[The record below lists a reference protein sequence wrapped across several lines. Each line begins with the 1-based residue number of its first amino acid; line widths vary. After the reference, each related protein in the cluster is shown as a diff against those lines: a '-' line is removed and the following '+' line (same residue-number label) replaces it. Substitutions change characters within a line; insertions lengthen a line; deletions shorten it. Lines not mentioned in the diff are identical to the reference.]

1 MDTDTSAPVS
11 RWWRS
16 YGLPVGTQGRWTL
29 GPLHLGAEHLPGEIR
44 LSWLAVGGWRTDTVA
59 IEHPCAAPPHVAG
72 AEIARFALASQ
83 KAELTL
89 RPVLPDRPIV
99 ARPSTALWVLGRQ
112 RVDLFVSTPLW
123 LEAHLGAAA
132 DRLLSMPSVR
142 LSDTWFGPSP
152 RQGELCYS
160 SRTQARLDV
169 TKLPRHPMRAVTRVT
184 INNQGAG
191 PVRVE
196 RIKLPTQLL
205 GLYATSD
212 DRFWTTS
219 IELEPAA
226 TEGAA
231 RVHLRAPEG
240 LADDRFEVASKPR
253 RLQHANMFERAFSAL
268 IG

>member
-1 MDTDTSAPVS
+1 MDIDSSAPVS

-16 YGLPVGTQGRWTL
+16 YPLPVGAQGRWAL
-29 GPLHLGAEHLPGEIR
+29 GPLHLGAEHLPSEIR
-44 LSWLAVGGWRTDTVA
+44 LSWLAVGGWQTDTISV
-59 IEHPCAAPPHVAG
+59 EHPCADPPHAAG
-72 AEIARFALASQ
+72 AEISRFALQSR
-83 KAELTL
+83 EVDLTL

-99 ARPSTALWVLGRQ
+99 ARPATTLWVLGRQ

-123 LEAHLGAAA
+123 LEANLGGAA
-132 DRLLSMPSVR
+132 DPLLCIPSVR

-152 RQGELCYS
+152 GQGELCYS
-160 SRTQARLDV
+160 TRTQARLDV

-184 INNQGAG
+184 IDNRGAG

-205 GLYATSD
+205 GLYATPD

-219 IELEPAA
+219 IELEPPAV
-226 TEGAA
+226 EGTT
-231 RVHLRAPEG
+231 RVRLRAPEG
-240 LADDRFEVASKPR
+240 GADDRFEVASKPR
-253 RLQHANMFERAFSAL
+253 HLQHTNMFERALSAL